1 MINQTHAH
9 GPTQKIMACVES
21 VEFPCC
27 SWRKVW
33 RPGPG
38 ASWKPLRWLQARS
51 KMRGRVMKVRTSIT
65 EPWMKRRSGSRRSF
79 AATIARESREDHLS
93 RVRFRD
99 SGRRMAWLCHSKLR
113 LGSAIK
119 PAARMRRH
127 DPPERLFT
135 VFERPE

>member
-1 MINQTHAH
+1 
-9 GPTQKIMACVES
+9 
-21 VEFPCC
+21 
-27 SWRKVW
+27 
-33 RPGPG
+33 
-38 ASWKPLRWLQARS
+38 
-51 KMRGRVMKVRTSIT
+51 MRGRVMKVRTSIT
-65 EPWMKRRSGSRRSF
+65 EPGVSIAWSWNLFSMKRSGSRRSF

-135 VFERPE
+135 VFREARIVRPPAGSTGKQFSVAAFQPLVAQLEGGWLPVWSQG

>member
-1 MINQTHAH
+1 
-9 GPTQKIMACVES
+9 
-21 VEFPCC
+21 
-27 SWRKVW
+27 
-33 RPGPG
+33 
-38 ASWKPLRWLQARS
+38 
-51 KMRGRVMKVRTSIT
+51 MRGRVMKVRTSIT
-65 EPWMKRRSGSRRSF
+65 EPGVSIAWSWNLFWMKRRSGSRRSF

-135 VFERPE
+135 VLMGDSLRLFFYFWARSDENKGLVLSAAHRFPGLYHC